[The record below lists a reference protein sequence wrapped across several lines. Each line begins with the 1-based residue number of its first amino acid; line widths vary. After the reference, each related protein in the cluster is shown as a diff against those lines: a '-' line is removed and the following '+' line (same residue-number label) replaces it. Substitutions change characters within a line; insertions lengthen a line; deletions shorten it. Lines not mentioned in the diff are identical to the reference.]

1 MRDYLCND
9 VKLKNMINHYNDFV
23 KEDIEEIKQLEED
36 IKNGIQRYP
45 NPPEIIIENIISGL
59 CTKNTRLFMA
69 EYTFGKEC
77 RDIEGDYRKACKYA
91 LQVGYKDF
99 GYVNM
104 LHYITAGI
112 LFEISKEEMQKLVD
126 LIDDAKVDDLL
137 FDYFVNAYGLERK
150 IKSTKLQQKKPY
162 FRVLEI
168 VETAK
173 TDKKAAS
180 KMLEVYVKK
189 EWLKGHAAYGWT
201 TFHKEPGYFGLWSF
215 ESGALAKILKLDDE
229 SIKDNNHYPFDL
241 VHYKNN
247 MIFNDVN
254 GDYSVKKE
262 KVEYVEGIK
271 ENAALEQ
278 IIPKK
283 YHQLV
288 SQVIND
294 YQKMDDKAF
303 WEKYELDQVWFDLKD
318 FSKDKENGLLGTM
331 ILFELVDKGYILQLD
346 WKEELEDYK
355 DDIENY
361 WDDEDTKIIQ
371 FITDSDQYYYARVPE
386 KCKLVNMYEV
396 KVEKV

>member
-1 MRDYLCND
+1 MRDFLCD
-9 VKLKNMINHYNDFV
+9 ETELKEMLEYYQKGIDGSIN
-23 KEDIEEIKQLEED
+23 EIHVLEED
-36 IKNGIQRYP
+36 IKSGFQRYP
-45 NPPEIIIENIISGL
+45 SPPEIIIENHQGSL
-59 CTKNTRLFMA
+59 CYDSRELFMA
-69 EYTFGKEC
+69 EYTYGKEC
-77 RDIEGDYRKACKYA
+77 RDIEEDYRKACKYA
-91 LQVGYKDF
+91 LQVGYENF

-104 LHYITAGI
+104 LHYITVGF

-150 IKSTKLQQKKPY
+150 IKSTKFQQKKPY
-162 FRVLEI
+162 FKVLEI

-180 KMLEVYVKK
+180 KMLEAYVKK

-201 TFHKEPGYFGLWSF
+201 TFHKEPGYCGLWSF

-229 SIKDNNHYPFDL
+229 SIKDNNHYPYDL

-386 KCKLVNMYEV
+386 KCKLVDMYEV
-396 KVEKV
+396 KVENV

>member
-1 MRDYLCND
+1 MRDNLRTEADLEKIIRYYDNS
-9 VKLKNMINHYNDFV
+9 V
-23 KEDIEEIKQLEED
+23 KEGIEEVVQLEED
-36 IKNGIQRYP
+36 LKKGIQRYTAP
-45 NPPEIIIENIISGL
+45 TEEILGNWLRGL
-59 CTKNTRLFMA
+59 CQDSRKLFMA
-69 EYTFGKEC
+69 EYTYGKDCKE
-77 RDIEGDYRKACKYA
+77 IEEHYRKAYKYA
-91 LQVGYKDF
+91 LQVGYDNF

-112 LFEISKEEMQKLVD
+112 LFEIPKEEMQKLVD

-150 IKSTKLQQKKPY
+150 FKSTKLQQKKTY

-180 KMLEVYVKK
+180 KILEIYIEK

-201 TFHKEPGYFGLWSF
+201 TFHMKPSYCGLWSF

-229 SIKDNNHYPFDL
+229 SIKDNNHYPYDL

-318 FSKDKENGLLGTM
+318 FSKDKEHGLLGTM

-346 WKEELEDYK
+346 WKEDLEDYE
-355 DDIENY
+355 DNIENY

-371 FITDSDQYYYARVPE
+371 FVTDSDQYYYAKVPE
-386 KCKLVNMYEV
+386 NCKLVDMYEV